1 MWITLLERKV
11 KGSQRRFLMGSFIIK
26 CQWEKAKNKMG
37 GRRSEGLIADPRN
50 KKEGGTEDR
59 EERRRLLR

>member
-1 MWITLLERKV
+1 
-11 KGSQRRFLMGSFIIK
+11 MGSFIIK